1 MTTIEEIEDAK
12 KRLNKAEIE
21 LNDITDELRHLAVK
35 SVNLQSNLS
44 SIEDD
49 LTLIQQAIEEEE
61 ENEQG

>member
-1 MTTIEEIEDAK
+1 MTVIEQIEDAK
-12 KRLNKAEIE
+12 KTLNKAETE